1 MRTFLYILFLFLPCL
16 QATAQSDE
24 HRIILS
30 TEEKELAE
38 QYAAK
43 LVEVFHKKCRDIIV
57 PEMNETD
64 FKDAAR
70 AATELFDNP
79 DDRRIQI
86 TSKNS
91 TVPAVR
97 IIYDYLSR
105 LYSLS
110 HGPDRIYERIRMTH
124 YNTHLVGD
132 IYMDPNDHNRYVGT
146 IVSTQDFEG
155 TFRGE
160 NRRYY
165 RDSVQRTFFFNVYF
179 YKSAITD
186 SNVLVVKLG
195 DVNAQEI

>member
-1 MRTFLYILFLFLPCL
+1 MKTLLYILLFFLPCL
-16 QATAQSDE
+16 QATAQSDD
-24 HRIILS
+24 HHIILS

-38 QYAAK
+38 EYAEK
-43 LVEVFHKKCRDIIV
+43 LVESFHKKCREIII

-105 LYSLS
+105 LYALS
-110 HGPDRIYERIRMTH
+110 HGSNRIYERIRMTH
-124 YNTHLVGD
+124 HNTHMVGD

-160 NRRYY
+160 GRHVY
-165 RDSVQRTFFFNVYF
+165 RDRVQRTFFFNVYF
-179 YKSAITD
+179 YKSAITN